1 MGSVAGRVTDA
12 EVMPSLLTLLFFS
25 FLFAGTAAVLLVP
38 SGAVIKSRG
47 VVVGLRLTG
56 DFSADCPEVELDV
69 MVSRPEGGQFAARET
84 TVIPESS
91 LADFT
96 PGSIIDMYYRPSDE
110 SSVAVRVPR
119 LRLRG

>member
-1 MGSVAGRVTDA
+1 
-12 EVMPSLLTLLFFS
+12 MPSLLTLLFFS

-38 SGAVIKSRG
+38 SGALIKSRG

-56 DFSADCPEVELDV
+56 DFRADCPEVELDV

-84 TVIPESS
+84 TLIPESS

-96 PGSIIDMYYRPSDE
+96 PGSIIDMYYRPGDE
-110 SSVAVRVPR
+110 SSVFTAHRPR
-119 LRLRG
+119 RR

>member
-1 MGSVAGRVTDA
+1 
-12 EVMPSLLTLLFFS
+12 MPSLLTLLFFS
-25 FLFAGTAAVLLVP
+25 FLFAGTAVVLLVP

-96 PGSIIDMYYRPSDE
+96 PGSIIDMYYRPGDE
-110 SSVAVRVPR
+110 SSVAFTAHRPPR
-119 LRLRG
+119 T